1 MEAQKKR
8 ISPYIYLII
17 IVLSYLTA
25 GFCQYRLQPILTY
38 MMQGMQIDEGKAG
51 VLVSALSILSIFLA
65 VPFVRERRNTFGKDA
80 APDRA
85 RGAPGTIR
93 ATGAA
98 RAGIDRS
105 LPAVPVPAAPPDFFV
120 ACKCYVIGGQGGVA
134 LQIPFH
140 KEFRPLLCGAEFLQC
155 LSAHPLLPQKNRSTD
170 KAG

>member
-65 VPFVRERRNTFGKDA
+65 VPFGVMMGKIGPRRTGIFAMILIIAGSLVGVFGTKSYTVMFLSQLVV
-80 APDRA
+80 
-85 RGAPGTIR
+85 GAGTC
-93 ATGAA
+93 ATGILGPYVTLCAGASRKGKRHLHHGRHHCAA
-98 RAGIDRS
+98 RH
-105 LPAVPVPAAPPDFFV
+105 V
-120 ACKCYVIGGQGGVA
+120 
-134 LQIPFH
+134 
-140 KEFRPLLCGAEFLQC
+140 
-155 LSAHPLLPQKNRSTD
+155 
-170 KAG
+170 